1 MTAAAAQVA
10 VETTAAKPAMT
21 VPPIKTFASNQIKAA
36 ECKHIPG
43 DVNSSVAGGA
53 LVSVEGL
60 LGGLLT
66 AEADDFLAFFV
77 TSSFFVLLVDSLR
90 DLLLETRGTGG
101 FFVGSD
107 LAEVPVVEREV
118 KGFSLLSTEPLI
130 C

>member
-1 MTAAAAQVA
+1 MYY
-10 VETTAAKPAMT
+10 
-21 VPPIKTFASNQIKAA
+21 N
-36 ECKHIPG
+36 IPG

-66 AEADDFLAFFV
+66 AEAENEDFLAFFV

-107 LAEVPVVEREV
+107 LAEVPVVDREV